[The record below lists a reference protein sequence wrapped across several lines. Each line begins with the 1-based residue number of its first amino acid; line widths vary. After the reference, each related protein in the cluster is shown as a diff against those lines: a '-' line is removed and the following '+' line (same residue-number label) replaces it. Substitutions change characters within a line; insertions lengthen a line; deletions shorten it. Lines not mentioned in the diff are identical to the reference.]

1 MAYRRDRAIVLR
13 KETVR
18 DFDRRY
24 TLYGRD
30 HGFCVAFARGT
41 ARPTSRQAGHLEP
54 FSEVDVMIAS
64 GQYTDHLAVA
74 KQVSFF
80 HLTGFQ
86 SSLFVGRFCDLV
98 CHMVRPGVSDDR
110 LFNLLLEVRSVSRV
124 FPDECTSSR
133 LRFLFAGASFKLLDI
148 LGYSP
153 LMKGTESEIR
163 ILRLL
168 RFGSLHDALR
178 LTAERDLLDRVAE
191 YIEYELYSTYL
202 DQDFQGA
209 ALFASYLS

>member
-18 DFDRRY
+18 DYDRRY

-30 HGFCVAFARGT
+30 HGLCVALARGS
-41 ARPTSRQAGHLEP
+41 ARPKSRQAGHLEP

-64 GQYTDHLAVA
+64 GKYTDHLAVA
-74 KQVSFF
+74 KQTSIFR
-80 HLTGFQ
+80 LQGFQ
-86 SSLFVGRFCDLV
+86 PSLFIGRFCDLV
-98 CHMVRPGVSDDR
+98 CRLVRPGVVDER
-110 LFNLLLEVRSVSRV
+110 LFDLLMEVRSVSQS
-124 FPDECTSSR
+124 FPQECTSAR

-148 LGYSP
+148 LGYAP
-153 LMKGTESEIR
+153 LLRGSESEMR
-163 ILRLL
+163 VLHLL
-168 RFGSLHDALR
+168 RNAPLHDALR
-178 LTAERDLLDRVAE
+178 LTTERDLLDRVAE

-209 ALFASYLS
+209 ALFASYLT